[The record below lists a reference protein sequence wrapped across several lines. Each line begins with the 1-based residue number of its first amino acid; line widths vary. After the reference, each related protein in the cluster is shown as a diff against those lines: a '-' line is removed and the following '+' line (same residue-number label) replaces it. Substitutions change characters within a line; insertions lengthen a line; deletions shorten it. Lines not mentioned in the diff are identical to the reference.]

1 VGKEIHQISPE
12 AMKLLVDYDYP
23 GNTRELQNMI
33 ERAVALEGSDTLT
46 APNLS
51 SYMDEKTVKD
61 KGGINLEIPKDG
73 IDLEQVVGDL
83 EKTLLLKALEKTKG
97 VKKKAA
103 DLLHINFRSMRYRLG
118 KYGID

>member
-1 VGKEIHQISPE
+1 MPSGCIDTPSFQGVEPLPALSSRWKNSTTLE
-12 AMKLLVDYDYP
+12 
-23 GNTRELQNMI
+23 
-33 ERAVALEGSDTLT
+33 ALEGSDTLT